1 MRTRRMN
8 LLTLRTAVAHML
20 LRCSAGAVVA
30 AVLTAC
36 GGSTSMPTYD
46 KTIADVTAVIQTE
59 MAASNTTGL
68 SIAIV
73 DGQRV
78 VWARGFGYADKE
90 AGIAAEADT
99 IYEIGSISKT
109 FAATA
114 VMRLAEQGRI
124 DLDQPVSRYV
134 AGFSINQRFADSGPI
149 TLRAVL
155 THHTGIPGD
164 LFNGAFTENA
174 PIDYETWLLQYLK
187 NEYTAAPVGQ
197 VLAYSNSAM
206 ALLRPAIDAVAP
218 GGFKSYANA
227 LFDTM
232 GMSNTSY
239 DLDDRIPRS
248 KLSNAYEAGTKKP
261 LLYGNIQTAGTI
273 RSSVLDMAQYIKMI
287 HAGGLATYGR
297 VLSQASLDEMFR
309 RQNAD
314 APLDFDMGIGLA
326 WFLATYAGGKVVNHE
341 GATPWFHAMVYADPA
356 RQIGIVVLSNTSTTD
371 VGAIASQ
378 ALKSALQE
386 KMGIVP
392 PPRPV
397 PAYSPPDTAWTPAQF
412 AALAGTYVVGAGM
425 GFATAKVDAVAGGL
439 RMEGQP
445 DIWIPRQNGY
455 FSLPDAHADAQATQY
470 KFATVAGR
478 SVISALS
485 GGQESLYGE
494 RYDQG
499 TLPAAWVARQ
509 GAYTATN
516 INPGGT
522 LWPGTNDVRIV
533 VGADG
538 LLRVTD
544 TLRGDI
550 PIKPVSDTLAFVGG
564 IGRNRGESVRVV
576 TAGGVEQVELWG
588 YRYRKTG
595 P

>member
-1 MRTRRMN
+1 
-8 LLTLRTAVAHML
+8 ML
-20 LRCSAGAVVA
+20 I
-30 AVLTAC
+30 TAC
-36 GGSTSMPTYD
+36 GGSTATPAYD
-46 KTIADVTAVIQTE
+46 RTIADVTAAIQAE

-90 AGIAAEADT
+90 AGIAAGADT

-109 FAATA
+109 FAAMA
-114 VMRLAEQGRI
+114 VMRLVEQGRL
-124 DLDQPVSRYV
+124 DLDQPLSRYV

-149 TLRAVL
+149 TLRSVL

-164 LFNGAFTENA
+164 VFNGAFTENA
-174 PIDYETWLLQYLK
+174 PIDFESWLLQYLK

-206 ALLRPAIDAVAP
+206 ALLRPAIDAAAP
-218 GGFKSYANA
+218 GGFRQYANA
-227 LFDTM
+227 LFDAM
-232 GMSNTSY
+232 GMPNSSY

-248 KLSNAYEAGTKKP
+248 RLSNAYDAGAKKP
-261 LLYGNIQTAGTI
+261 LLYGNISTAGTI
-273 RSSVLDMAQYIKMI
+273 RSSVLDMAQYIKTI

-297 VLSQASLDEMFR
+297 VLTQASLDEMFR
-309 RQNAD
+309 RQNAN
-314 APLDFDMGIGLA
+314 APLDFDTGIGLA
-326 WFLATYAGGKVVNHE
+326 WFLGSYAGGKVVNHE
-341 GATPWFHAMVYADPA
+341 GATPWFHAMLMTAPD
-356 RQIGIVVLSNTSTTD
+356 RQIGVVVLSNTSATD
-371 VGAIASQ
+371 VSAIASQ

-392 PPRPV
+392 PPKPV
-397 PAYSPPDTAWTPAQF
+397 PAYSPPDTTWTAAQF

-425 GFATAKVDAVAGGL
+425 GFGTATVAAAAGGL
-439 RMEGQP
+439 RMEGEP

-455 FSLPDAHADAQATQY
+455 FSLPDTHADAQAMQY
-470 KFATVAGR
+470 KFATVGGR

-485 GGQESLYGE
+485 GGQEYLHGE

-516 INPGGT
+516 INPGGA
-522 LWPGTNDVRIV
+522 LWPGTNDVRIE

-538 LLRVTD
+538 LLRVTN

-550 PIKPVSDTLAFVGG
+550 PIKPASDTLAFVGG

-576 TAGGVEQVELWG
+576 TAGGVEQIELWG
-588 YRYRKTG
+588 YRYRKIG